1 MNVYRYVTPVIV
13 ILLLTIL
20 FVGVVTINQ
29 TIDTT
34 ASFPLEGAALKYK
47 GIVYEA
53 PTPNANASAA
63 DSNASL
69 NALKSTGANYV
80 EVIVAQFL
88 SNSTSNAIFPDPNQT
103 PTDASVIDAINDIH
117 ARGMG
122 VLLKPVLCCEDGQGQ
137 AAIAPTNPA
146 AWFASYATFINH
158 YAQIGQNNGVELFCV
173 GCELSKLDTST
184 YDANWR
190 TVISG
195 VRAIYNGPLTYAANW
210 DDGYARISFWGA
222 LDYAGIDAYFPLSN
236 AQTPSVTNLVA
247 AWSSYYWSSSNGGD
261 NQTHNWLQEI
271 ETWQATV
278 HKPVIFTEIGYRSID
293 YAGKA
298 PWYSKGT
305 GVYNANGQA
314 NSYEAA
320 LQVFANKPWF
330 VGMFWWVWYSNPKA
344 GGAGD
349 TYYTP
354 QNKPAQSV
362 LTADWL
368 SCSVFSLPYA
378 Y

>member
-1 MNVYRYVTPVIV
+1 MNVYRYVTPLIV
-13 ILLLTIL
+13 ILLLTVL
-20 FVGVVTINQ
+20 FVGVVTIHP
-29 TIDTT
+29 TIGT
-34 ASFPLEGAALKYK
+34 AAPFPLEGAALKCK
-47 GIVYEA
+47 GVAYLSYA
-53 PTPNANASAA
+53 PNEYASAG
-63 DSNASL
+63 SNSSL

-80 EVIVAQFL
+80 SVLVTQYL
-88 SNSTSNAIFPDPNQT
+88 SSSTSNAIFPDPNKT

-122 VLLKPVLCCEDGQGQ
+122 VMLKPQLYCEDGQGQ
-137 AAIAPTNPA
+137 NDLAPTNPA
-146 AWFASYATFINH
+146 AWFASYSTFINH
-158 YAQIGQNNGVELFCV
+158 YAQIAQKNHVELFCV
-173 GCELSKLDTST
+173 GCELDHLDTST
-184 YDANWR
+184 YYSNWR

-195 VRAIYNGPLTYAANW
+195 VRAIYYGPLTYAADW
-210 DDGYARISFWGA
+210 STYARIPFWGA

-236 AQTPSVTNLVA
+236 AKTPSVADLVGG
-247 AWSSYYWSSSNGGD
+247 WSHYVDDDG
-261 NQTHNWLQEI
+261 THNWTNEI

-293 YAGKA
+293 YAAKNPGN
-298 PWYSKGT
+298 WEET

-314 NSYEAA
+314 NCYEAA

-330 VGMFWWVWYSNPKA
+330 AGMFWWGWTPNPKA

-349 TYYTP
+349 TGYTP

-368 SCSVFSLPYA
+368 SSSVFSLPYA

>member
-1 MNVYRYVTPVIV
+1 MNVYRYVTPLIV
-13 ILLLTIL
+13 ILLLTVL
-20 FVGVVTINQ
+20 FVGVVTIHP
-29 TIDTT
+29 TIGT
-34 ASFPLEGAALKYK
+34 AAPFPLEGAALKCK
-47 GIVYEA
+47 GVAYLSYA
-53 PTPNANASAA
+53 PNEYASAG
-63 DSNASL
+63 SNSSL
-69 NALKSTGANYV
+69 NALKNTGANYV
-80 EVIVAQFL
+80 SVLVTQYL
-88 SNSTSNAIFPDPNQT
+88 SNSTSNAIFFGPNQT

-122 VLLKPVLCCEDGQGQ
+122 VMLKPQLYCEDGQGQ
-137 AAIAPTNPA
+137 NDLAPTNPA
-146 AWFASYATFINH
+146 AWFASYSTFINH
-158 YAQIGQNNGVELFCV
+158 YAQIAQKNHVELFCV
-173 GCELSKLDTST
+173 GCELDHLDTST
-184 YDANWR
+184 YYSNWR

-195 VRAIYNGPLTYAANW
+195 VRAIYYGPLTYAADW
-210 DDGYARISFWGA
+210 STYARIPFWGA

-236 AQTPSVTNLVA
+236 AKTPSVADLVGG
-247 AWSSYYWSSSNGGD
+247 WSHYVDDDG
-261 NQTHNWLQEI
+261 THNWTNEI

-293 YAGKA
+293 YAAKNPGN
-298 PWYSKGT
+298 WEET

-314 NSYEAA
+314 NCYEAA

-330 VGMFWWVWYSNPKA
+330 AGMFWWGWTPNPKA

-349 TYYTP
+349 TGYTP

-368 SCSVFSLPYA
+368 SSSVFSLPYA